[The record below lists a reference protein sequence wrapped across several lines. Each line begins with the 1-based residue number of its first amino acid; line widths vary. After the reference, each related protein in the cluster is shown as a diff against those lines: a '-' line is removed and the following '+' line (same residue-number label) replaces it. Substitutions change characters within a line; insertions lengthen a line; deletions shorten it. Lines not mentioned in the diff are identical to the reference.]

1 MRTACLLAFWVVTT
15 LLWAGGAKY
24 DYIAPEEIVPYPTGA
39 GSVYADMGK
48 PNSKYTPAVQPK
60 HAGASKRWAEKTE
73 QSSAPANETAVMK
86 VTKVNSN
93 WFLVGSFTLLS
104 SPIE

>member
-39 GSVYADMGK
+39 GSVYADMYMRIRRRR
-48 PNSKYTPAVQPK
+48 P
-60 HAGASKRWAEKTE
+60 
-73 QSSAPANETAVMK
+73 
-86 VTKVNSN
+86 
-93 WFLVGSFTLLS
+93 
-104 SPIE
+104 